1 MKKRSELAFLLIH
14 IPIDYLMIVFGFALA
29 YLIREGQ
36 AKPFAYSIAGR
47 QYLLGLLLFLLSWL
61 VIYAFFGL
69 YSFTSAHRSRLS
81 EFSRIVGAS
90 AIGTTVLIIFDFF
103 SSNPIFPSKAVP
115 VYGFLFATV
124 LVCLA
129 RYSLFLLQQM
139 LYRYQFGTHNTLIL
153 GSGPARIELEKLLS
167 NKAQGYHIVA
177 NNTTK
182 SFLGHKNWQEFQ
194 REHNLDDIFYI
205 DNSENTDVITKLLL
219 FCRQNQVQL
228 HVVPTIR
235 ELYGSTMKTA
245 RLGDMALLEV
255 IATPLDGW
263 GRVVK
268 RILDLLLC
276 LIALC
281 VALPIMAI
289 IALLIKIFDNGPI
302 FYSHKR
308 ITRSGKPLAILK
320 FRSMKQMY
328 CTGGKYAGK
337 TDLEILQTFGD
348 PALIAEFKRDQKV
361 KNDPRVSS
369 IGRFLRRTSLDELP
383 QLFNVLVG
391 QLSFVGPRPIV
402 ENELSRYGDESGI
415 FLHIKPGLTGLWQV
429 SGRNDIDYDSRVKL
443 DIYYIE
449 NWSLGLDISILFRT
463 IPVVLFGRSGY

>member
-1 MKKRSELAFLLIH
+1 MKKRSELAFLLVH
-14 IPIDYLMIVFGFALA
+14 IPIDYVMIVFGFALA

-47 QYLLGLLLFLLSWL
+47 QYILGLMVFLSSWL
-61 VIYAFFGL
+61 IIYALFGL

-90 AIGTTVLIIFDFF
+90 AIGTTLLIIFDFF
-103 SSNPIFPSKAVP
+103 STNPIFPSKAVP
-115 VYGFLFATV
+115 IYGFLFATL
-124 LVCLA
+124 LVCIA
-129 RYSLFLLQQM
+129 RYSLFLLQQV
-139 LYRYQFGTHNTLIL
+139 LYRYKFGTHNTLIL
-153 GSGPARIELEKLLS
+153 GSGPARIELEKLMS
-167 NKAQGYHIVA
+167 DKARGYNIVA

-182 SFLGHKNWQEFQ
+182 SFLSQKNWHTLQSQ
-194 REHNLDDIFYI
+194 YQLDDIFYI
-205 DNSENTDVITKLLL
+205 DNSEDSEVITKLLL

-228 HVVPTIR
+228 HVIPTIR

-245 RLGDMALLEV
+245 RLGDLALLEV

-263 GRVVK
+263 GRVLK
-268 RILDLLLC
+268 RIVDLLLC
-276 LIALC
+276 LFALC
-281 VALPIMAI
+281 IALPIMGAI
-289 IALLIKIFDNGPI
+289 AIMIKLFDNGPV

-308 ITRSGKPLAILK
+308 ITRSGKPLNIVK

-337 TDLEILQTFGD
+337 TDLEILKTFND
-348 PALIAEFKRDQKV
+348 PALVEEFIKDQKV

-369 IGRFLRRTSLDELP
+369 IGKFLRRTSLDELP
-383 QLFNVLVG
+383 QLFNVLIG

-402 ENELSRYGDESGI
+402 EAELSRYGDESGI

-463 IPVVLFGRSGY
+463 IPILFSGRSGY

>member
-1 MKKRSELAFLLIH
+1 
-14 IPIDYLMIVFGFALA
+14 MIVFGFALA

-47 QYLLGLLLFLLSWL
+47 QYLLGLLVLLISWL
-61 VIYAFFGL
+61 VIYALFGL
-69 YSFTSAHRSRLS
+69 YSFSSAHRSRLS

-90 AIGTTVLIIFDFF
+90 AIGTTLLIIFDFF
-103 SSNPIFPSKAVP
+103 STNPIFPSKAVP
-115 VYGFLFATV
+115 IYAFLFATV

-129 RYSLFLLQQM
+129 RYSLYLLQQL

-153 GSGPARIELEKLLS
+153 GSGPARIELENVL
-167 NKAQGYHIVA
+167 NNMARGYHIVA

-182 SFLGHKNWQEFQ
+182 SFFSQKNWQELQ
-194 REHNLDDIFYI
+194 SKYNLDDIFYI
-205 DNSENTDVITKLLL
+205 DNSEDAEAITKLLL
-219 FCRQNQVQL
+219 FCRQHQVQL

-235 ELYGSTMKTA
+235 ELYGTTMKTA

-268 RILDLLLC
+268 RIVDLLLC
-276 LIALC
+276 MAVLCIALP
-281 VALPIMAI
+281 VMAI
-289 IALLIKIFDNGPI
+289 IAILIKIFDNGPV
-302 FYSHKR
+302 FYTHKR
-308 ITRSGKPLAILK
+308 ITRSSKPLKILK

-328 CTGGKYAGK
+328 CTGGKYDGK
-337 TDLEILQTFGD
+337 TDLEVLKTFND
-348 PALIAEFKRDQKV
+348 PELIAEFKRDQKV

-383 QLFNVLVG
+383 QLFNVLAG